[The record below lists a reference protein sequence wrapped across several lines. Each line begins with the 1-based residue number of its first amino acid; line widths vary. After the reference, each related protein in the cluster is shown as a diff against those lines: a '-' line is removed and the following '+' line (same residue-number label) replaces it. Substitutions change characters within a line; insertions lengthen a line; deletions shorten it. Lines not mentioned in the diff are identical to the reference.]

1 METNLDKW
9 LYLLK
14 NLGQMKNIP
23 PIFKQPIFE
32 QLFHIAEYIHLTKEE
47 KMDYDRIQKYR
58 WDNKNVVDYARE
70 EGREEG
76 VQAGAQ
82 DARLKIARE
91 MKTVNLPIEQI
102 AQCTKLPM
110 EEIEKL

>member
-14 NLGQMKNIP
+14 NLGQMKDIP

-32 QLFHIAEYIHLTKEE
+32 QLFHVAEYIHLTKAE

-58 WDNKNVVDYARE
+58 WDNKNVVDFARE
-70 EGREEG
+70 EGM
-76 VQAGAQ
+76 QAGAH
-82 DARLKIARE
+82 DTVLKIARE
-91 MKTVNLPIEQI
+91 MKIVNLSTEQI
-102 AQCTKLPM
+102 AQCTKLTV